1 MNYWNIW
8 SLGRAIFLVI
18 CAFPIL
24 HFAVRSFKR
33 WLSGRVNIHAEV
45 LIVNLLYYVGVAVIA
60 VAVLH
65 ELGFYLNAFLGAAG
79 IVGVAIGFASQT
91 TIENGISGALLLIE
105 QPFRVGDAIEACGI
119 IGKIENMNILSTQIR
134 MSDNNIVR
142 IANAQLL
149 KDRIVNKSR
158 IPVERLCF
166 VIKIDADVHNA
177 IAPEEIKDCAQKSM
191 YCYDKSLPELYMV
204 GIETNAAT
212 QQRVIIWRL
221 YVWVLRK
228 NTRSFHS
235 ELIQSVCSQSHSN
248 MLGLVAIT
256 LE

>member
-1 MNYWNIW
+1 MNYWNVW
-8 SLGRAIFLVI
+8 SIGCSIFLVT
-18 CAFPIL
+18 CAFPLL

-33 WLSGRVNIHAEV
+33 WLSGRVNMHAEV
-45 LIVNLLYYVGVAVIA
+45 LITNLLYYGGVAVIA
-60 VAVLH
+60 VTVLH
-65 ELGFYLNAFLGAAG
+65 EFGFYLNTLLGAAG
-79 IVGVAIGFASQT
+79 VVGVAIGFASQAA
-91 TIENGISGALLLIE
+91 IENGISGALLLIE
-105 QPFRVGDAIEACGI
+105 QPFRVGDVVEACGI
-119 IGKIENMNILSTQIR
+119 IGTIENMNILSTQIR

-166 VIKIDADVHNA
+166 IIKIDADAYNA
-177 IAPEEIKDCAQKSM
+177 IAPEEIRDCAQKSV
-191 YCYDKSLPELYMV
+191 YCYDKLPPEICMV
-204 GIETNAAT
+204 GIETNAST
-212 QQRVIIWRL
+212 KQRVIICRL

-235 ELIQSVCSQSHSN
+235 EFIQSAAAQNYVN
-248 MLGLVAIT
+248 MFGLVALA